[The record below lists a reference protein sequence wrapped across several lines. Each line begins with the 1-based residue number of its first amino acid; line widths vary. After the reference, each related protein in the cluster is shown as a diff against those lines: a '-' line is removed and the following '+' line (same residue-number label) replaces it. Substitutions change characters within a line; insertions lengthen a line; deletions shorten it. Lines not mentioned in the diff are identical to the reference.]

1 MTPLGNP
8 SGFTSAYRTNASRAF
23 AAAYRV
29 LGDAAAA
36 EDVVQ
41 DVFMAL
47 WRHPHKFNP
56 DRGSLPG
63 YVAMMARIW
72 AVDRM
77 RSRQAGDAAVDRLGR
92 RDEER
97 GEATESPADAAI
109 RHEEGD
115 LALSALARLPKV
127 QRDAVLLAYGR
138 GLSAAEIA
146 EAADVPL
153 GTAKSRL
160 RLGLQKA
167 RESLAPAV

>member
-1 MTPLGNP
+1 MTPLKSP
-8 SGFTSAYRTNASRAF
+8 SGFSNAYRDNVPKAF

-41 DVFMAL
+41 DVFMTL
-47 WRHPHKFNP
+47 WRHPDKFDP

-63 YVAMMARIW
+63 YVAMMARSR

-77 RSRQAGDAAVDRLGR
+77 RSRQAGDTAVERLGR

-97 GEATESPADAAI
+97 GDADESPAEAVI
-109 RHEEGD
+109 RREEGD
-115 LALSALARLPKV
+115 LALNALAQLPRR

-146 EAADVPL
+146 EEAGVPL

-167 RESLAPAV
+167 RESLAPAA

>member
-1 MTPLGNP
+1 MTPLETP
-8 SGFTSAYRTNASRAF
+8 TGFSSAYRDNVPKAF

-47 WRHPHKFNP
+47 WRHPDKFDP

-63 YVAMMARIW
+63 YVAMMARSR

-77 RSRQAGDAAVDRLGR
+77 RSRQAGDAAVERLGR

-97 GEATESPADAAI
+97 GGADESPAEAVI
-109 RHEEGD
+109 RREESD
-115 LALSALARLPKV
+115 LALGALAELPQR

-146 EAADVPL
+146 EAAGVPL

-167 RESLAPAV
+167 RESLAPAA

>member
-1 MTPLGNP
+1 MTPLT
-8 SGFTSAYRTNASRAF
+8 STAGFSNAYRDNVPKAF
-23 AAAYRV
+23 AAAYRI

-47 WRHPHKFNP
+47 WRHPDKFNP

-63 YVAMMARIW
+63 YVAMMARSR
-72 AVDRM
+72 AVDRI
-77 RSRQAGDAAVDRLGR
+77 RSRQAGEAAVERLGR

-97 GEATESPADAAI
+97 GEAGESPADAAI
-109 RHEEGD
+109 RLEEGD
-115 LALSALARLPKV
+115 LALSALAQLPKR

-146 EAADVPL
+146 EVADVPL

-167 RESLAPAV
+167 RESLAPAA

>member
-1 MTPLGNP
+1 MSSLKTP
-8 SGFTSAYRTNASRAF
+8 SGFADAYRVNAPKAF

-29 LGDAAAA
+29 LGDAAGA

-41 DVFMAL
+41 DVFLTL
-47 WRHPHKFNP
+47 WRHPDKFNP

-63 YVAMMARIW
+63 YVAMMARSR

-77 RSRQAGDAAVDRLGR
+77 RSRQAGDAAVERLGR
-92 RDEER
+92 RDE
-97 GEATESPADAAI
+97 GQSEAAESPADAAI
-109 RHEEGD
+109 RHEESGQA
-115 LALSALARLPKV
+115 LAALSRLPKR

-146 EAADVPL
+146 EASSVPL

-167 RESLAPAV
+167 RESLAPAA